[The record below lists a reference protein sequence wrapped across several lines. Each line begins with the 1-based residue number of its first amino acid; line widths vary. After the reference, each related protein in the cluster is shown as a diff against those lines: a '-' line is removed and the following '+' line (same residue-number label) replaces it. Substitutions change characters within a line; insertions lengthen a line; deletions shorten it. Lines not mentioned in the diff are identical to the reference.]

1 MGKHLLRLLLLPGLL
16 LSLPLTAAWTT
27 TLHCQVV
34 EGARLP
40 LVSRFFLP
48 CVLDSS
54 LSFLATCRSVTN
66 LTRTLEAVPRN
77 VEGLSLAGPISVLP
91 RDAFSDLPGLKGL
104 CLTLQHT
111 QLLPGALRGLEQLQR
126 LAFLGHPRYAL
137 SLPPDAFNH
146 LSSLQHLA
154 FSGLCLHGNLGVR
167 LPPSVQRL
175 SVTSSCLQNVDMLTD
190 IFPDLV
196 LNSSSGEGWTLD
208 TLDLSFNV
216 KLNMSSPGALRGL
229 QLRALRLDRT
239 QLKAA
244 AVMDLGLQRLDV
256 LSAAQTGM
264 AELPGEVIAHFGL
277 QELHFQGNV
286 IGRIAPKALASS
298 HSLESLDLQSGG
310 LTDLPPAFL
319 DAMPRLQRLNLAAN
333 HLQIDMLCRNG
344 TGVESGLRVL
354 DLSDNGLW
362 TVPPDAF
369 SCVPHLSTLLLKE
382 NRLAHLDGH
391 VFRGLSRLET
401 LDLTESLQA
410 APGQGGQ
417 ASLSELTSPGLLD
430 TTMVPT
436 SIWDFQSL
444 TSLSKLIL
452 LLPSGRPGTL
462 SLPIGLVSLEL
473 HTVSGTKPWKLVP
486 PIFPALQRLTLEH
499 WGLQLAV
506 QNVSKIFPALRQ
518 LSLLGDSLETL
529 CSQDTFSFFLWQH
542 PGLQQLTVRRNV
554 RRPRPCCITGLP
566 SLQEL
571 ILQNLQSWPRLRPVR
586 LEELVGEL
594 PMLETLQLSHT
605 GLETLSAAGFQ
616 GLRRLQVLV
625 LDWDNGLVLDGSLQ
639 EHSPQMPRYMY
650 FLSVTLACQCAN
662 AWVEP
667 WMQHSPRTY
676 VYMYEEWC
684 PSEPGRHPKGR
695 LFPFLQS
702 HCPESLGLELF
713 LGTSALLLLLMFLPF
728 LQEARNWALYLRAL
742 CRAGLRGQRTEGQRF
757 FYDVFV
763 SHCRRDQGWVMREL
777 VPLLE
782 GFSPGGWGL
791 RVCLPER
798 DFEPGKDVADN
809 MADSMMGSRVTLCVL
824 SRQALCTPRC
834 CTELRLATSRL
845 LAAASPPALLLIFLE
860 PISRHQLPG
869 YHRLAWLLRPEDY
882 RLWCQ
887 EEEGKDNFWA
897 WLGSRLGQGAG
908 GRR

>member
-1 MGKHLLRLLLLPGLL
+1 MGKHLLLLPGLL

-27 TLHCQVV
+27 ALHCQVV

-54 LSFLATCRSVTN
+54 LSFLASCVSVTN

-77 VEGLSLAGPISVLP
+77 VGGLCLAGPLSVLP
-91 RDAFSDLPGLKGL
+91 QDAFSDFPGLKVL
-104 CLTLQHT
+104 CLTLRIT

-126 LAFLGHPRYAL
+126 LSFLGHPRDAL
-137 SLPPDAFNH
+137 SLAPEAFSN

-154 FSGLCLHGNLGVR
+154 FWGLCLDRNLGVR
-167 LPPSVQRL
+167 LPPSLQRL
-175 SVTSSCLQNVDMLTD
+175 AVRYSCLQNVGMLTD

-196 LNSSSGEGWTLD
+196 LNSSSGEGWALD
-208 TLDLSFNV
+208 TLDLSFNL
-216 KLNMSSPGALRGL
+216 KLNTSGPGALRGL
-229 QLRALRLDRT
+229 QLRALRLDNT
-239 QLKAA
+239 EMKAA
-244 AVMDLGLQRLDV
+244 AVTGLGLQRLDV
-256 LSAAQTGM
+256 LSAAKTGM
-264 AELPGEVIAHFGL
+264 AELPGDVIAHFGL
-277 QELHFQGNV
+277 KALHFQGNT
-286 IGRIAPKALASS
+286 IGRIAPKTLASC
-298 HSLESLDLQSGG
+298 HTLESLDLKSSG
-310 LTDLPPAFL
+310 LTDLPLAFL
-319 DAMPRLQRLNLAAN
+319 DAMPRLQTLNLAAN
-333 HLQIDMLCRNG
+333 HLQIGMLCSNG

-369 SCVPHLSTLLLKE
+369 SCVPHLRTLLLKK

-391 VFRGLSRLET
+391 VFQGLSRLET
-401 LDLTESLQA
+401 LDLTENLQA
-410 APGQGGQ
+410 APGQGAQ
-417 ASLSELTSPGLLD
+417 ASLSELTTPRPLD
-430 TTMVPT
+430 TAMVPS
-436 SIWDFQSL
+436 SIWDFRS
-444 TSLSKLIL
+444 TASLSNLIL
-452 LLPSGRPGTL
+452 MLPSGRPRIL

-473 HTVSGTKPWKLVP
+473 HAVSGTKPWKLVP
-486 PIFPALQRLTLEH
+486 PIFPALQKLTLKH

-506 QNVSKIFPALRQ
+506 QNVSKIFPALLQ
-518 LSLLGDSLETL
+518 LSLLGDSLEAL
-529 CSQDTFSFFLWQH
+529 CPQDASRFFLWQH
-542 PGLQQLTVRRNV
+542 PGLQQLTVTGIRRS
-554 RRPRPCCITGLP
+554 PRPCCITGLP

-571 ILQNLQSWPRLRPVR
+571 ILQNLQAWAPPRPVR

-594 PMLETLQLSHT
+594 PRLEVLQLSHT

-625 LDWDNGLVLDGSLQ
+625 LDWEDGLVLDSSLQ
-639 EHSPQMPRYMY
+639 EHSPQMPQYMY
-650 FLSVTLACQCAN
+650 FLSVTLACECAN
-662 AWVEP
+662 GWVEP
-667 WMQHSPRTY
+667 WLQHSSRTY
-676 VYMYEEWC
+676 VYINEEWC
-684 PSEPGRHPKGR
+684 SPKGGGRSKSR

-702 HCPESLGLELF
+702 HCPESLGRELF

-742 CRAGLRGQRTEGQRF
+742 CRAWLRGQRTEGQGF

-763 SHCRRDQGWVMREL
+763 SHCRQDQGWVVGEL

-791 RVCLPER
+791 RACLPER
-798 DFEPGKDVADN
+798 DFEAGKDVADN
-809 MADSMMGSRVTLCVL
+809 VADSMMGSRATLCVL
-824 SRQALCTPRC
+824 SREALCTPRC

-845 LAAASPPALLLIFLE
+845 LAASAPPALLLVFLE
-860 PISRHQLPG
+860 PVSRHQLPG

-882 RLWCQ
+882 RLWRPDK
-887 EEEGKDNFWA
+887 EGKDDFRA
-897 WLGSRLGQGAG
+897 WLGIRLGQGTG